1 MTFYCINQEG
11 KNAKTVGYLRRAAES
26 RGLRFVV
33 IYQDKFNFTE
43 KIKTQ
48 PRDLLYRAR
57 ITRKSANIEKYLLL
71 KNNFTTFRRDRMDI
85 FNRYDNVFEASLIQ
99 EANGLPIIKSV
110 FGFTKNREILS
121 TYVKYL
127 GGFPVVLKA
136 TGGSHGIGVIRVDSI
151 ESLFSVADVLDGSNR
166 TYIMRK
172 YISDCRHARL
182 IVVGDKVV
190 ASIEYKK
197 DVDDFRTSD
206 DDVAS
211 VDFGEQINEIAVK
224 AVNILNVEFGGVD
237 ILIDKNKK
245 PYIAEVNFPCYFPR
259 AQDTADVDVAG
270 MMLDYL
276 INKAKNV

>member
-26 RGLRFVV
+26 RGLKFVV

-43 KIKTQ
+43 TIKAQ
-48 PRDLLYRAR
+48 PRDLLYRVS
-57 ITRKSANIEKYLLL
+57 ITRKSANIEKYLSL
-71 KNNFTTFRRDRMDI
+71 KNNFVTFRRDRLDI

-110 FGFTKNREILS
+110 FGFTKNRKLLS
-121 TYVKYL
+121 TYVEYL
-127 GGFPVVLKA
+127 GGFPIILKA
-136 TGGSHGIGVIRVDSI
+136 TGGSHGIGVIRIDSI
-151 ESLFSVADVLDGSNR
+151 ESLFSVADVLDKSNQ

-172 YISDCRHARL
+172 YINDCHHARL

-197 DVDDFRTSD
+197 DVDDFRTGD
-206 DDVAS
+206 DDVIPA
-211 VDFGEQINEIAVK
+211 DFGEKINKIAVK
-224 AVNILNVEFGGVD
+224 AVNILNIEFGGVD

-245 PYIAEVNFPCYFPR
+245 PHIAEVNFPCYFPR